1 MPGRS
6 DMGTAVRPQGQFCK
20 LLLLGWSNDQKM
32 QVNCGADHLL
42 VWVAFSARGF
52 LRYVFDS
59 LVKKIVVVRTTF
71 WQVVETTLEENLEV
85 NWQTSCIY
93 SVHFKQIHKCTLY
106 TVQVDLLAKTTSREL
121 SSKEGSPVQASAN
134 VILPLNDKIVTKL
147 LFRVKKGRKRKRRN
161 QKERTYPMFQKTVK
175 RVQSTQKATRLVLTV
190 MAATKLVYTALS
202 E

>member
-1 MPGRS
+1 MFL
-6 DMGTAVRPQGQFCK
+6 TVR
-20 LLLLGWSNDQKM
+20 W
-32 QVNCGADHLL
+32 
-42 VWVAFSARGF
+42 
-52 LRYVFDS
+52 
-59 LVKKIVVVRTTF
+59 KKIVVVRTTF